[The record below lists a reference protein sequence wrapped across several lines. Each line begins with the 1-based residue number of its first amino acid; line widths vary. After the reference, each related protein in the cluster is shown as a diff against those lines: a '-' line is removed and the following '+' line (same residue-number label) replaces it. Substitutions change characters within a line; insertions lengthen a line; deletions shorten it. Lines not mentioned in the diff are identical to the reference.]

1 MALMAWRKN
10 LLDCSFRDV
19 VFDVIGTRDSYG
31 RAISVAEVPYVDGGV
46 VEDLG
51 ARPVR
56 YSLQL
61 IFFGDDYEDQLA
73 KAKKVFDQ
81 VGAGRLVHPVM
92 GVIEKAQV
100 VSYEVGHEAPA
111 PDACTLTVE
120 FIESGKPK
128 VFFSKANP
136 AVTLQTKV
144 GSLADS
150 ALGQAKSALANAM
163 AMLKSLNP
171 LAAFDNLRATMLGPV
186 LAFAGQV
193 QGIVTS
199 GLDVLNSPRAW
210 AADIAG
216 LAGSVLSIA
225 SFGDRLKQDWSAVTG
240 VFSNIAAKFGF
251 GSIGRQSGGQPS
263 AASGT
268 GQGGYAAF
276 VAAQTA
282 TGPVQSDVDK
292 QAFYAAVSA
301 APVWVEGTAP
311 TEAQVA
317 ARAQTYLSVVNATSV
332 AETAAL
338 VLATEQATP
347 TFSPAEI
354 EAVVSLVRIEI
365 NAAIEAAHA
374 TLPLEQAHAL
384 AETLKDIALTM
395 QLAGQSIIELQPP
408 LLTRTLDAPGNL
420 RLIAHRWYGDHSR
433 APELARLN
441 ALRSPNAL
449 QMGDTL
455 RAYAE

>member
-1 MALMAWRKN
+1 MAWAQT
-10 LLDCSFRDV
+10 LLDCSFRGV
-19 VFDVIGTRDSYG
+19 VFDVVGTRDSYG

-56 YSLQL
+56 FSLQL
-61 IFFGDDYEDQLA
+61 VFFGDDYEDRLA

-81 VGAGRLVHPVM
+81 VGTGQLVHPVM

-128 VFFSKANP
+128 VFFSQAKP
-136 AVTLQTKV
+136 AVTLQATV
-144 GSLADS
+144 GSLTDS
-150 ALGQAKSALANAM
+150 ALGQASSALASAM
-163 AMLKSLNP
+163 VTLKSFNP

-193 QGIVTS
+193 QGAVAA
-199 GLDVLNSPRAW
+199 GLDVLNAPRAW

-216 LAGSVLSIA
+216 LAGSVLSNT

-240 VFSNIAAKFGF
+240 VFSNIAGQFGF
-251 GSIGRQSGGQPS
+251 GSAGRQRGGQPS
-263 AASGT
+263 
-268 GQGGYAAF
+268 
-276 VAAQTA
+276 TA
-282 TGPVQSDVDK
+282 GDAG
-292 QAFYAAVSA
+292 AFYTAVAA

-317 ARAQTYLSVVNATSV
+317 ARAQTYLSVINATSV

-338 VLATEQATP
+338 VLVTEQAAP

-354 EAVVSLVRIEI
+354 EAVVSVVRIEI
-365 NAAIEAAHA
+365 NAAIAAAHA

-384 AETLKDIALTM
+384 AETLKDIALTI

-408 LLTRTLDAPGNL
+408 LLTRTLEAPGNL
-420 RLIAHRWYGDHSR
+420 RLIAHRWYGDHGR

-449 QMGDTL
+449 EMGDTL